1 MKVNP
6 AKVQSGFGTNLLGSN
21 EEFNMAE
28 NFQMLG
34 KKVGMT
40 QLFKP
45 DGTVIP
51 VTAIQ
56 VGPNVVLQKK
66 TVESDGYAAVQLG
79 FDDKKKQRV
88 LKPEAGHSAKAK
100 TEAKRFV
107 REVRLGAEDLGNY
120 EVGQVL
126 TADLLQVG
134 DHIDVTG
141 VSIGK
146 GFQGVM
152 KRHGFAGFP
161 ATHGTHEFFRHG
173 GSIGNRSKP
182 GKVFKNKRMAGHM
195 GAEKVTIQNLVVE
208 AVQADKNIVLV
219 RGAVPGAK
227 NGYLTLKASVK
238 GGFAKRDFSAAPAA
252 EAAAETAAAE

>member
-1 MKVNP
+1 MSEK
-6 AKVQSGFGTNLLGSN
+6 SN
-21 EEFNMAE
+21 AFL
-28 NFQMLG
+28 MLG

-40 QLFKP
+40 QFFKE
-45 DGTVIP
+45 DGTVVP
-51 VTAIQ
+51 VTALQ
-56 VGPNVVLQKK
+56 LGPNVVLQKK
-66 TVESDGYAAVQLG
+66 TVATDGYTAVQLG

-88 LKPEAGHSAKAK
+88 RKPEAGHAAKAK

-107 REVRLGAEDLGNY
+107 REVRLNEKEVESY

-126 TADLLQVG
+126 TAALLNVG
-134 DHIDVTG
+134 DRVDVSG
-141 VSIGK
+141 ISIGK

-195 GAEKVTIQNLVVE
+195 GNEKITTQNLVVE
-208 AVQADKNIVLV
+208 AVEADKNIVLV
-219 RGAVPGAK
+219 RGAVPGSK
-227 NGYLTLKASVK
+227 NGYITLKASVK
-238 GGFAKRDFSAAPAA
+238 GGFAKRDFSPQASESEAP
-252 EAAAETAAAE
+252 AETAAAAE